1 MEWSDMRYM
10 GWYGVIGC
18 YRWKIRGLS
27 FIIHHGL
34 WWFIILSAQRPGVLS
49 PSFARGWPLQ
59 WFSSRDLGAGKSWNM
74 VEPAKMERHY
84 KAKDIYKHTRI
95 YKDHKDKNIELH
107 LFIQRYIRINKW
119 DSTFLYLY
127 KDLDKWEYTKLKSS
141 HFSIYPN
148 QAGILAED
156 WPSGSSSTSWPR
168 CRCRPRALWWPLGV
182 LVARRWRGAAQ
193 LASAGTKAWKIWG
206 SPRELSWLIT
216 FNYKNYQ

>member
-1 MEWSDMRYM
+1 MYLFWDSLRPFAPSSAACVPRAARKGANHEKIGMEIFEETGSYIRLYMVIWHGVEWYEVYGVIWGDM

-95 YKDHKDKNIELH
+95 YKDHKGEI
-107 LFIQRYIRINKW
+107 
-119 DSTFLYLY
+119 
-127 KDLDKWEYTKLKSS
+127 
-141 HFSIYPN
+141 
-148 QAGILAED
+148 
-156 WPSGSSSTSWPR
+156 
-168 CRCRPRALWWPLGV
+168 
-182 LVARRWRGAAQ
+182 
-193 LASAGTKAWKIWG
+193 KI
-206 SPRELSWLIT
+206 
-216 FNYKNYQ
+216 